1 MAKNFLTSA
10 WLAVTLVVA
19 ALAMADVDDPASGA
33 STRAVTSL
41 AGQVEEL
48 VAHSKPA
55 AWEMRRSCLYYAL
68 AGPYRVA
75 RNGRDAILWTGAVVY
90 DPRTRAR
97 HPISPHAWL
106 ETASHFIDY
115 STLPRWGEVTVIPR
129 EQTATET
136 TSVHAGITRVLL
148 FHRPGDSALIDYL
161 DTHRARFDRIV
172 NDED

>member
-55 AWEMRRSCLYYAL
+55 DWEMRRSCLYYAL
-68 AGPYRVA
+68 AGQYLLA
-75 RNGRDAILWTGAVVY
+75 RNGIDAILWTGAVVY

-129 EQTATET
+129 EQTATEKT
-136 TSVHAGITRVLL
+136 GVHAGITRVLL
-148 FHRPGDSALIDYL
+148 FHRPGDSALIEYL
-161 DTHRARFDRIV
+161 DTHRARFGRIV
-172 NDED
+172 NGED

>member
-55 AWEMRRSCLYYAL
+55 DWEMRRSCLYYAL
-68 AGPYRVA
+68 AGQYLLA
-75 RNGRDAILWTGAVVY
+75 RNGIDAILWTGAVVY